1 MELLNASKVTK
12 VRKTAVLVNLYELNT
27 AFSGTKKLG
36 IPLLHS
42 ATEIFGYEIAFG
54 GTKDLGTGIFLA
66 NPLSMP
72 KPAKFYK

>member
-1 MELLNASKVTK
+1 MSRNH
-12 VRKTAVLVNLYELNT
+12 KTPILVNLYELNT
-27 AFSGTKKLG
+27 ALSGATKLG

-42 ATEIFGYEIAFG
+42 ATEIFGYEVAFG
-54 GTKDLGTGIFLA
+54 GSKGGGTGIFLA